1 MPGYRYPKGKW
12 KFPEN
17 TTVSMTTREVAT
29 FLMELGQLRQDLGGC
44 LARLAAFEP
53 QFTAVAAQAERLDR
67 LERSVSSCQEACG
80 RERGNR
86 YKVAHWIAYTVA
98 GIVPGAVIWYFTR
111 HFSP

>member
-1 MPGYRYPKGKW
+1 M
-12 KFPEN
+12 
-17 TTVSMTTREVAT
+17 SMTTREVAT

-53 QFTAVAAQAERLDR
+53 QFAAVATQAERIER
-67 LERSVSSCQEACG
+67 VERSIASCQEACG

-111 HFSP
+111 HFQP

>member
-1 MPGYRYPKGKW
+1 MGEYRYPDGEF

-17 TTVSMTTREVAT
+17 THMSMTTREVAT

-53 QFTAVAAQAERLDR
+53 QFAAVATQAERLER
-67 LERSVSSCQEACG
+67 LERSVGACQEACG
-80 RERGNR
+80 RERGTR
-86 YKVAHWIAYTVA
+86 HKVLHWVAYTVA
-98 GIVPGAVIWYFTR
+98 GVVPGFVIWYFTR